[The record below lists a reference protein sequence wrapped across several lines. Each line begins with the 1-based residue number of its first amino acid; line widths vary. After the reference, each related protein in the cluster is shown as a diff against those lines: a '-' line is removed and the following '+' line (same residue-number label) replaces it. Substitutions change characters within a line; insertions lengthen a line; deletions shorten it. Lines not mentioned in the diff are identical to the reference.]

1 MLRKMSVYMYMY
13 NVRMFDV
20 QVSDGVLVHG
30 LFMDGFRWDDER
42 HQLADSIKGQMMSR
56 LPTVHMLPCMDYE
69 PDPALYN
76 SPLYKTSVRAG
87 VLSTTGAYSYDLN
100 SVILPL
106 HHVHVIKFVLLYV
119 AGHSTNFVVTVH
131 LPSDR
136 PQDYWISM
144 GSALLTQLNE

>member
-1 MLRKMSVYMYMY
+1 MLRKMSVYMY

-87 VLSTTGAYSYDLN
+87 VLSTTGTSSYSLN
-100 SVILPL
+100 SILYC
-106 HHVHVIKFVLLYV
+106 LY
-119 AGHSTNFVVTVH
+119 TM
-131 LPSDR
+131 
-136 PQDYWISM
+136 YM
-144 GSALLTQLNE
+144 